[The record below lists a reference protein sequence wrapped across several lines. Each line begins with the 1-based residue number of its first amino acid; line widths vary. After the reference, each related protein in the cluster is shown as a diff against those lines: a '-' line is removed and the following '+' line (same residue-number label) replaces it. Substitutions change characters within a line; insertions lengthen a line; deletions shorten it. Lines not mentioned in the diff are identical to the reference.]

1 MLTHQSDPEPKK
13 RNADFSHSVPR
24 LRLLEAR
31 AGLGQCFMVSVLGDL
46 Q

>member
-1 MLTHQSDPEPKK
+1 MLIHQSDPEPKK
-13 RNADFSHSVPR
+13 RNADFFHPVPG
-24 LRLLEAR
+24 LRLPEAG